1 MYLSFWVATVEYPV
15 SNIVQW
21 STSKVHDQLND
32 EFNILTFTWIMSSQH
47 ILLQSDVESN
57 SSEVESKAEL
67 LNHKQMNDEA
77 RKLILQAEAKV

>member
-1 MYLSFWVATVEYPV
+1 MQELAV

>member
-1 MYLSFWVATVEYPV
+1 MQELAV

-67 LNHKQMNDEA
+67 LNNKQMNDEA
-77 RKLILQAEAKV
+77 RKLILQAEAKVQNMR

>member
-1 MYLSFWVATVEYPV
+1 MQEPAVF
-15 SNIVQW
+15 NIVQW

-67 LNHKQMNDEA
+67 LNNKQMNDEA
-77 RKLILQAEAKV
+77 RKLILQAEAKVQNLRI

>member
-1 MYLSFWVATVEYPV
+1 MQELAV

-77 RKLILQAEAKV
+77 RKLILQAEAKVQNMRI